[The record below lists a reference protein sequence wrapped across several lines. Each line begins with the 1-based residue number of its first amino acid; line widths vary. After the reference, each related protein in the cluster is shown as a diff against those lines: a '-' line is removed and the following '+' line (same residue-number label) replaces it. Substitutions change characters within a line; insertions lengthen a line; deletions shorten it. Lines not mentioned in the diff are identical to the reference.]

1 MDELINVDGLVKRY
15 EGFSL
20 EDVSLSVPAGTVV
33 GLIGSNGAGK
43 TTLIKAILGLIT
55 PDGGSISLFGC
66 DPRRMDKEID
76 SIKRRI
82 GVVLDTCAFLTTM
95 RVRDVAG
102 LGRAAYPTWDGNM
115 FSSYCESFGLDA
127 KKQVKDLSRGMGM
140 KLTLAFAL
148 SHQPELLILDE
159 ATAGLDPMARDEML
173 DILREFMNDEG
184 HAILMATHITT
195 DLEKIA
201 DEVACIDSGRIVFE
215 MPKEAIC
222 DEAGIAHCRRADI
235 EHIAACGL
243 ANIGKDPDANDAFVG
258 YRLMQRGLGT
268 DLLVPDRFAFSEAFP
283 EIAVERASIEDYM
296 AFALRGETLKGEAL

>member
-95 RVRDVAG
+95 RVRDVAS

-159 ATAGLDPMARDEML
+159 ATAGLDPMARDEIL